1 MANLAVATVI
11 GRILGDPEQRT
22 LPNSG
27 TTVTQVRVSA
37 GRSKKNDAGE
47 WVPDGDQLYL
57 DAKAF
62 DYPDAKR
69 KLGDVLTRF
78 AKKGDTI
85 ALTGTLLTEE
95 WQDKNTGDK
104 RSKTVLK
111 INDVQL
117 LGGKPDARPAGQDD
131 AGESP
136 APRPAPP
143 QQSKPR
149 PQPQPVDD
157 NSDLPF

>member
-11 GRILGDPEQRT
+11 GRLLGDPEQRT

-27 TTVTQVRVSA
+27 TTVTQIRVA
-37 GRSKKNDAGE
+37 CGRSKKNDAGE
-47 WVPDGDQLYL
+47 WVPDGDQLYI
-57 DAKAF
+57 DGKAF
-62 DYPDAKR
+62 DYPDGKR

-85 ALTGTLLTEE
+85 ALSGTLVTEE
-95 WQDKNTGDK
+95 WADKNTGDK

-117 LGGKPDARPAGQDD
+117 LGGKSDAKPPISHEDP
-131 AGESP
+131 GETM
-136 APRPAPP
+136 APRQPA
-143 QQSKPR
+143 QQVKPR
-149 PQPQPVDD
+149 PQPQPVEDD
-157 NSDLPF
+157 SIPF